1 MKFPKLQRKSSRH
14 SRGGPGHP
22 NPLISL
28 VRTNFLL
35 KISAIGLAVVMWSFV
50 ASQKRGEST
59 EIKFSAPL
67 VLKNIPSNLEITSS
81 LNQAVAVLV
90 KVRRDLAKTVN
101 PSRFQVGIDLRNQ
114 LPGKFDYGLTE
125 KNILYDNEPAPAGL
139 TVLQIEP
146 ATIQLVLEETMVKE
160 VTIKPRFSGD
170 LADGYIMQ
178 EIRIEPGTVAVR
190 GPGTLLVK
198 LARVP
203 TRPLDVQDL
212 RSDVEMLVALDLPP
226 LVRLSDTK
234 KNFFK
239 ALIKVSDNP
248 SRVLFLDIPV
258 VFENASNVYQAS
270 ISKLNVHLEGPRAV
284 MEELSNE
291 KLFAVVDLSK
301 FPPGDYRGLTP
312 AVQLPEGAKVLEQ
325 WPILDLFVV
334 NRKIGTEGRPKAG
347 GKKPRQRKSRQ
358 KS

>member
-1 MKFPKLQRKSSRH
+1 M
-14 SRGGPGHP
+14 
-22 NPLISL
+22 
-28 VRTNFLL
+28 
-35 KISAIGLAVVMWSFV
+35 
-50 ASQKRGEST
+50 
-59 EIKFSAPL
+59 
-67 VLKNIPSNLEITSS
+67 
-81 LNQAVAVLV
+81 
-90 KVRRDLAKTVN
+90 
-101 PSRFQVGIDLRNQ
+101 
-114 LPGKFDYGLTE
+114 
-125 KNILYDNEPAPAGL
+125 
-139 TVLQIEP
+139 
-146 ATIQLVLEETMVKE
+146 
-160 VTIKPRFSGD
+160 
-170 LADGYIMQ
+170 
-178 EIRIEPGTVAVR
+178 
-190 GPGTLLVK
+190 
-198 LARVP
+198 
-203 TRPLDVQDL
+203 
-212 RSDVEMLVALDLPP
+212 
-226 LVRLSDTK
+226 RLSDTK

-312 AVQLPEGAKVLEQ
+312 EVQLPEGAKVLEQ